1 MNKDETREAIKV
13 MEHFTN
19 GGEIEGRVLGE
30 DDSWN
35 VFIDPH
41 WNFNHFAYRI
51 KKAPRTFWIAQ
62 YDDDDEGEG
71 EYFLLV
77 GQEPAE
83 QGRFSHSKEII
94 KVQEVLD

>member
-51 KKAPRTFWIAQ
+51 KKAPRTFWIAR
-62 YDDDDEGEG
+62 YG
-71 EYFLLV
+71 YFWV
-77 GQEPAE
+77 TI
-83 QGRFSHSKEII
+83 FII
-94 KVQEVLD
+94 SCLQIGW